1 MPATIVVVHPDPETL
16 GEISAALRTAG
27 YDVAEFIDP
36 LAAIAAL
43 ERARVLITLAQ
54 FGQGRLHG
62 IALAQMA
69 QARRPGIK
77 IVFTALP
84 EYEWEVKGL
93 GEFLPL
99 SVSVPEL
106 LETVERLV
114 QPGGGTPTPQDHLA
128 R

>member
-1 MPATIVVVHPDPETL
+1 MPATIVVVHDDPELL
-16 GEISAALRTAG
+16 GEISAALRNAG
-27 YDVAEFIDP
+27 YDVATFLDP
-36 LAAIAAL
+36 VAAIAAL
-43 ERARVLITLAQ
+43 ESARLLITRAQ
-54 FGQGRLHG
+54 FGRERLHG

-69 QARRPGIK
+69 QARRPRIK